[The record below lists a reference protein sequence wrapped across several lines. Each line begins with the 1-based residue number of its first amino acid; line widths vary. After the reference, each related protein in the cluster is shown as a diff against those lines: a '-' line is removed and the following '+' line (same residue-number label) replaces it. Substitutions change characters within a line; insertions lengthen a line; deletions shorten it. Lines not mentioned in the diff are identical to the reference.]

1 MGHAQ
6 LEGKKQLE
14 KSLQKAP
21 LLCMVPV
28 AVTCQLKAEEDNAN
42 WGGVGWG
49 GGENEATRSEA
60 LHRVLSQLGR
70 T

>member
-1 MGHAQ
+1 MEMGHAQ

-49 GGENEATRSEA
+49 GE
-60 LHRVLSQLGR
+60 
-70 T
+70 